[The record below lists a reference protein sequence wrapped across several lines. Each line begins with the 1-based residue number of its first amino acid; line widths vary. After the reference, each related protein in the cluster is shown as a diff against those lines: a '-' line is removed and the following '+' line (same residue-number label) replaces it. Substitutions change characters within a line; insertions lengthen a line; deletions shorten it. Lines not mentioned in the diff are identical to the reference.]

1 MDMEL
6 LSYMRLFVEVARTKS
21 FRRAAEVLEMPNST
35 VSRHIAELEKVI
47 GLRLLHRSTRK
58 VELTEAGEVYFKRCQ
73 SIVEEAR
80 IAHESLL
87 DVVERPS
94 GTLRVSMPVDFAIG
108 YLAPI
113 LRDFAK
119 TYPLIDF
126 EFDLT
131 ARRVDLQSE
140 PYDLAIRIGPPPT
153 APSTLV
159 ARQIALLPRYLYA
172 APGYLQQAPPLNHP
186 DDLAHHVVCIGQ
198 AATKPQG
205 VLRTLYR
212 GDEQV
217 DVMIVSRF
225 AMNSVGLS
233 RTLALLG
240 VGIAALDTEL
250 TREDVAL
257 GRLRRVL
264 PDWSLAPVQ
273 VHAITETR
281 LLPART
287 RLFIDFLKAQWATR
301 TTVAAPVA
309 GTKTTGGRPR
319 K

>member
-1 MDMEL
+1 MEL
-6 LSYMRLFVEVARTKS
+6 LSYMRLFVEVARSKS
-21 FRRAAEVLEMPNST
+21 FRRAADALDMPNST
-35 VSRHIAELEKVI
+35 VSRHIAELEKLI

-87 DVVERPS
+87 EVVERPS
-94 GTLRVSMPVDFAIG
+94 GILRVSMPVDFATG

-113 LRDFAK
+113 LRDFAQA
-119 TYPLIDF
+119 YPLIDF

-140 PYDLAIRIGPPPT
+140 PYDLAIRIGPPPS

-159 ARQIALLPRYLYA
+159 ARQVALLPRYLYA
-172 APGYLQQAPPLNHP
+172 APSYLKQAPPLKHP
-186 DDLAHHVVCIGQ
+186 TDLAHHVVCIGQ
-198 AATKPQG
+198 AATRPQG
-205 VLRTLYR
+205 VLRTFYR

-217 DVMIVSRF
+217 DVMIASRY

-233 RTLALLG
+233 RSLALLG
-240 VGIAALDTEL
+240 VGIAGLDTEL
-250 TREDVAL
+250 TRDDVAL

-264 PDWSLAPVQ
+264 PDWNLAPVQ

-287 RLFIDFLKAQWATR
+287 RLFIDFLKTQLQER
-301 TTVAAPVA
+301 SVAS
-309 GTKTTGGRPR
+309 
-319 K
+319 

>member
-1 MDMEL
+1 MEL

-21 FRRAAEVLEMPNST
+21 FRKAAEALDMPNST
-35 VSRHIAELEKVI
+35 LSRHIAELEKVI

-80 IAHESLL
+80 VAHESLL

-94 GTLRVSMPVDFAIG
+94 GTLRVSMPVEFATG

-119 TYPLIDF
+119 AYPLISF

-131 ARRVDLQSE
+131 PRRVDLQAD
-140 PYDLAIRIGPPPT
+140 PFDLAIRIGPPPT

-172 APGYLQQAPPLNHP
+172 APSYLKQAPPLTHP
-186 DDLAHHVVCIGQ
+186 SDLAHHVLCV
-198 AATKPQG
+198 AQG
-205 VLRTLYR
+205 VTRQQGMQRTLYR
-212 GDEQV
+212 GDETV
-217 DVMIVSRF
+217 DVMIESRF

-233 RTLALLG
+233 RSLAVLG
-240 VGIAALDTEL
+240 VCLVVLNAEL
-250 TREDVAL
+250 AYEDVAT

-264 PDWSLAPVQ
+264 PEWSFSPVQ

-287 RLFIDFLKAQWATR
+287 RLFIDFLKARLQELSL
-301 TTVAAPVA
+301 AAEDQ
-309 GTKTTGGRPR
+309 RR
-319 K
+319 H

>member
-1 MDMEL
+1 MEL

-21 FRRAAEVLEMPNST
+21 FRRAADALDMPNST
-35 VSRHIAELEKVI
+35 LSRHIAELEKTI

-80 IAHESLL
+80 MAHESLL

-94 GTLRVSMPVDFAIG
+94 GTLRVSMPVDLATG

-113 LRDFAK
+113 LRDFAA
-119 TYPLIDF
+119 TYPLISF

-131 ARRVDLQSE
+131 PRRVDLQAE
-140 PYDLAIRIGPPPT
+140 PFDLAIRMGPPPT
-153 APSTLV
+153 APSMLV
-159 ARQIALLPRYLYA
+159 ARQIALVPRHLYA
-172 APGYLQQAPPLNHP
+172 APGYLKQAPPLKHP
-186 DDLAHHVVCIGQ
+186 SDLVHHVLCV
-198 AATKPQG
+198 AQG
-205 VLRTLYR
+205 AMKQHGVSRTFHR
-212 GDEQV
+212 GEEQV
-217 DVMIVSRF
+217 EVTVDTRF

-233 RTLALLG
+233 RSLALLG
-240 VGIAALDTEL
+240 VGIAALDGEL
-250 TREDVAL
+250 TREDMAM

-264 PDWSLAPVQ
+264 PDWSLSPVP

-287 RLFIDFLKAQWATR
+287 RLFIDFLKAHMEARFVDTGK
-301 TTVAAPVA
+301 A
-309 GTKTTGGRPR
+309 GGPKRR
-319 K
+319 R

>member
-1 MDMEL
+1 MEL
-6 LSYMRLFVEVARTKS
+6 LNYMRLFVEVARTKS
-21 FRRAAEVLEMPNST
+21 FRKAAEAMDMPNST
-35 VSRHIAELEKVI
+35 LSRHIAELEKVI

-58 VELTEAGEVYFKRCQ
+58 VELTEAGEVYFRRCQ

-87 DVVERPS
+87 DVAERPS
-94 GTLRVSMPVDFAIG
+94 GTLRVSMPADLATS

-113 LRDFAK
+113 IRDFANA
-119 TYPLIDF
+119 YPLIQF

-131 ARRVDLQSE
+131 PRPVDLQTE
-140 PYDLAIRIGPPPT
+140 PFDLALRIGPPPT
-153 APSTLV
+153 TPSMLV
-159 ARQIALLPRYLYA
+159 AREIALLPRYLYA
-172 APGYLQQAPPLNHP
+172 SPGYLKQAPPLRQP
-186 DDLAHHVVCIGQ
+186 SDLAHHVLCIAQG
-198 AATKPQG
+198 ATRQTVP
-205 VLRTLYR
+205 RTFYR
-212 GDEQV
+212 GDEKV
-217 DVMIVSRF
+217 DVMVESRF

-233 RTLALLG
+233 RSLALLG
-240 VGIAALDTEL
+240 VGIAVLNTEFV
-250 TREDVAL
+250 RDDVAL

-287 RLFIDFLKAQWATR
+287 RLFIDFLKAQLQELS
-301 TTVAAPVA
+301 VASQAA
-309 GTKTTGGRPR
+309 ADGKTTP